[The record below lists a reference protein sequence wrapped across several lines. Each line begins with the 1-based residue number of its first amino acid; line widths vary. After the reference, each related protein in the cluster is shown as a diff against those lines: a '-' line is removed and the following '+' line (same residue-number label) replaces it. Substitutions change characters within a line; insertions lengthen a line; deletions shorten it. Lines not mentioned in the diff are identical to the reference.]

1 MEEVSRMTL
10 EEISK
15 KIGISRTT
23 IYKVLK
29 NKDGVSEETVKT
41 VQDALEKYHYVQNRN
56 ARNLAMNRHYTIGY
70 VGFRSK
76 SANYFASEVDRGLKR
91 ALQEFGDDG
100 LTLMISE
107 FDVENPAD
115 QLTAVEEMRR
125 QGIDSFILAYSS
137 HEVILQIL
145 EKLEK
150 ESCRIVLLS
159 RDVAEHPDNYYVGVD
174 YYRSG
179 MLAAELLSKLMPEG
193 GRVFVPV
200 TEEYKT
206 NQDILS
212 RLSGFQD
219 RLKTCEKLE
228 MLPPSFGLTSE
239 KEIEEALER
248 LLKEEETDRKMDGIF
263 DLTYRLDVIADVLKQ
278 QKKKI
283 PLVGF
288 DLFEEIRDRVED
300 STIDAL
306 IYQDL
311 SSQAYRAVR
320 MLFEEM
326 CYGKIRREKKHYAKL
341 EIIMKENLIYF

>member
-29 NKDGVSEETVKT
+29 NKEGVSEETVKT

-115 QLTAVEEMRR
+115 QLTAIEEMRR

-150 ESCRIVLLS
+150 ENCRIVLLS

-219 RLKTCEKLE
+219 KLE
-228 MLPPSFGLTSE
+228 NCGRLTMLQPAFGLTEE
-239 KEIEEALER
+239 KEIRKTLEK
-248 LLKEEETDRKMDGIF
+248 LLQEGSDRKPDGIF
-263 DLTYRLDVIADVLKQ
+263 DLTYRLDVISDVLKQ

-288 DLFEEIRDRVED
+288 DLFEEIMDRVED

-326 CYGKIRREKKHYAKL
+326 CYGKIRSEKKHYAKL
-341 EIIMKENLIYF
+341 ELIMKENLIYF

>member
-1 MEEVSRMTL
+1 MEEASRMTL

-23 IYKVLK
+23 IYKVLR
-29 NKDGVSEETVKT
+29 NKDGVSEETVKM

-76 SANYFASEVDRGLKR
+76 SANYFATEVGRGLKR

-107 FDVENPAD
+107 FDVEKPSE
-115 QLTAVEEMRR
+115 QLEAVEEMRQ
-125 QGIDSFILAYSS
+125 QGVDSFILSYSS

-145 EKLEK
+145 ERLEK
-150 ESCRIVLLS
+150 ENCRIVLLS

-179 MLAAELLSKLMPEG
+179 MLAAELLMKLMPEG
-193 GRVFVPV
+193 GRIFVPV

-228 MLPPSFGLTSE
+228 MLPPFFGLTGE
-239 KEIEEALER
+239 REIKEALEK
-248 LLKEEETDRKMDGIF
+248 LLQEESDRKPDGIF
-263 DLTYRLDVIADVLKQ
+263 DLTYRLDVIADVLKR

-288 DLFEEIRDRVED
+288 DLFEEIRGRVED

-326 CYGKIRREKKHYAKL
+326 CYGKIRSEKKHYAKL

>member
-1 MEEVSRMTL
+1 MEEASRMTL

-29 NKDGVSEETVKT
+29 NKEGVSDGTVKT

-56 ARNLAMNRHYTIGY
+56 ARNLAMNRHYAIGY

-76 SANYFASEVDRGLKR
+76 SANYFASEVGRGLKR
-91 ALQEFGDDG
+91 ARQEFGDDG

-107 FDVENPAD
+107 FDVENPAE
-115 QLTAVEEMRR
+115 QLTAVEEMRK
-125 QGIDSFILAYSS
+125 QGIDSFVLSYSS

-145 EKLEK
+145 EKLER
-150 ESCRIVLLS
+150 ENCRIVLLS

-179 MLAAELLSKLMPEG
+179 MLAAELLAKLMPGG

-219 RLKTCEKLE
+219 RL
-228 MLPPSFGLTSE
+228 
-239 KEIEEALER
+239 
-248 LLKEEETDRKMDGIF
+248 
-263 DLTYRLDVIADVLKQ
+263 
-278 QKKKI
+278 
-283 PLVGF
+283 
-288 DLFEEIRDRVED
+288 
-300 STIDAL
+300 
-306 IYQDL
+306 
-311 SSQAYRAVR
+311 
-320 MLFEEM
+320 
-326 CYGKIRREKKHYAKL
+326 
-341 EIIMKENLIYF
+341 NL

>member
-1 MEEVSRMTL
+1 MEEASRMTL

-23 IYKVLK
+23 IYKVLR
-29 NKDGVSEETVKT
+29 NKDGVSEETVKM

-76 SANYFASEVDRGLKR
+76 SANYFATEVGRGLKR

-107 FDVENPAD
+107 FDVEKPSE
-115 QLTAVEEMRR
+115 QLAAVEEMRQ
-125 QGIDSFILAYSS
+125 QGVDSFILSYSS

-145 EKLEK
+145 ERLEK
-150 ESCRIVLLS
+150 ENCRIVLLS

-179 MLAAELLSKLMPEG
+179 MLAAELLMKLMPEG
-193 GRVFVPV
+193 GRIFVPV

-212 RLSGFQD
+212 RLSGFED

-228 MLPPSFGLTSE
+228 MLPPFFGLTGE
-239 KEIEEALER
+239 REIQEALEK
-248 LLKEEETDRKMDGIF
+248 LLQGEEPENIELDEDID
-263 DLTYRLDVIADVLKQ
+263 DL
-278 QKKKI
+278 
-283 PLVGF
+283 
-288 DLFEEIRDRVED
+288 DLFEEIRGSVED
-300 STIDAL
+300 STIDAV

-326 CYGKIRREKKHYAKL
+326 CYGKVRSEKKHYAKL